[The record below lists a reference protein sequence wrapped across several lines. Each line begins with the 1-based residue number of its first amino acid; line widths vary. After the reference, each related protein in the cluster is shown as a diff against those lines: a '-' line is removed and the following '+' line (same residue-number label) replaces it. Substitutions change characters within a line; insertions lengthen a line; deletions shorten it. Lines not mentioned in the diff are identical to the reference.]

1 MPELTKQLLDQYRA
15 QTYQSLPR
23 LRVKTN
29 DEAVD
34 FVNRRG
40 FVFFWPIKGVLLPS
54 LWVAVAGDRPVPD
67 EHDDPG
73 HKTWDWKDRTLGK
86 RRWYYSRMLK
96 RRNTIISLHDAA
108 YFYALSP
115 NYGDPEND
123 YLDQYEQ
130 GKMTAEARK
139 VYEALLKEGPLD
151 TINLRR
157 ASQLASTS
165 STTRFNRALDDL
177 QIEMKVLPVGVS
189 DAGAW
194 HYAFIYDIVTRHYP
208 ELQEQARFISDEE
221 ARQRIAGDYFLSV
234 GAAPE
239 DYLGRLFRWDSQ
251 SCRDTLDRLERS
263 GLIQPGEV
271 EGEKG
276 RWVILSELLSNP
288 RSNV

>member
-40 FVFFWPIKGVLLPS
+40 FVFFWPIKGVILPS

-157 ASQLASTS
+157 ASQLTSSS

-194 HYAFIYDIVTRHYP
+194 HYAFIYDIVTRHMP
-208 ELQEQARFISDEE
+208 ELQEQARFISGEE

-288 RSNV
+288 RSNA